1 VEQAISKT
9 PEKEMDEMINN
20 APNTYEKKRLSKI
33 QQNEERLV
41 KLGLVKK
48 KEVYTVKRFIGHKV
62 ERGNWKLKKIWEGYP
77 EEEFTWESLKES
89 LMKYQSLLKSTSNK
103 TRMLDNHQLN
113 KL

>member
-48 KEVYTVKRFIGHKV
+48 RSFYCQRIPWAQGRTG
-62 ERGNWKLKKIWEGYP
+62 KLEA
-77 EEEFTWESLKES
+77 
-89 LMKYQSLLKSTSNK
+89 
-103 TRMLDNHQLN
+103 
-113 KL
+113 